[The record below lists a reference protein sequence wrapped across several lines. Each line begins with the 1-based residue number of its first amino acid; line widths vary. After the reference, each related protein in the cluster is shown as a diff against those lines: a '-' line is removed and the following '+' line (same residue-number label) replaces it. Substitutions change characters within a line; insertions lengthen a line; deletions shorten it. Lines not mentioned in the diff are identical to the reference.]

1 MIVWQKSKTRFV
13 LIRTHQLDTSI
24 ATIIYILQLYLYQIS
39 TNFYI
44 AVTAT
49 YIREIQPQ
57 IHNRDTD
64 LIRIATSPFAPLTE
78 ATKNLMVNRYKLDP
92 TKLSANTPFLV
103 TSEQNYHKISNLIK
117 YTEWLSK
124 HLKNNLVYK
133 IN

>member
-1 MIVWQKSKTRFV
+1 MAGKLIYFHGNYGIGMYYNSGRGQNYIVSGNSYMIVWQKSKTRFV

-64 LIRIATSPFAPLTE
+64 LIRIATSPFAPLTDLWSVGCLE
-78 ATKNLMVNRYKLDP
+78 
-92 TKLSANTPFLV
+92 
-103 TSEQNYHKISNLIK
+103 
-117 YTEWLSK
+117 
-124 HLKNNLVYK
+124 
-133 IN
+133 